1 MAPPYP
7 NDPPFIMGDVQEE
20 FQSTPGTEALR
31 AHLGVGG
38 PDGPEIL
45 QHPTLINGTS
55 RPGFLGYEPQRR
67 E

>member
-1 MAPPYP
+1 
-7 NDPPFIMGDVQEE
+7 MGDVQEE

-31 AHLGVGG
+31 AHLGVEG